1 MTASRITRLVL
12 PAACMFGLALAPAL
26 AQTASGTDAA
36 KAPNSTL
43 STPAAGPAAS
53 AGASSGGMSS
63 GSAADAS
70 KAPMSSTNTMGA
82 GTKSGSH
89 SRLPSGEAFKTM
101 AAATAH
107 CPSDTVVWSTLSKSK
122 SYHLSSSKYFGKTK
136 HGAYVCEKDAT
147 AAGFHQ
153 AKT

>member
-1 MTASRITRLVL
+1 
-12 PAACMFGLALAPAL
+12 
-26 AQTASGTDAA
+26 
-36 KAPNSTL
+36 
-43 STPAAGPAAS
+43 
-53 AGASSGGMSS
+53 MSS
-63 GSAADAS
+63 GSASDAS
-70 KAPMSSTNTMGA
+70 KAPMSSTSTMGS
-82 GTKSGSH
+82 GTKSTSH
-89 SRLPSGEAFKTM
+89 SRLPSGEEFKTA

-147 AAGFHQ
+147 AAGFHA